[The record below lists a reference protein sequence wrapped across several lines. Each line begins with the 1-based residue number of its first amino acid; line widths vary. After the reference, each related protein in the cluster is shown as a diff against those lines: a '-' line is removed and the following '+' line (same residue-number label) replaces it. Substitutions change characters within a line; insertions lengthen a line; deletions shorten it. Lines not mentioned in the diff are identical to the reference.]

1 MILRFPV
8 PEKPWSINET
18 PTSVH
23 AKIKQHGYKTAWRD
37 TAYVVARAATARDP
51 RRGLGPSNIQ
61 VTIPFNTNRRRDP
74 HNYTGTVV
82 KAVVDG
88 LTRAGLWPDDNV
100 EHVTVLDPILV
111 VGTEVIVTITPRTVV
126 GC

>member
-8 PEKPWSINET
+8 PAEPWSINDL
-18 PTSVH
+18 PSNVK
-23 AKIKQHGYKTAWRD
+23 AKIRLGHTKQAWRD
-37 TAYVVARAATARDP
+37 TAYVMARSATARDP
-51 RRGLGPSNIQ
+51 RRGLGPSNVQ
-61 VTIPFNTNRRRDP
+61 VTIPFTTNRRRDP

-88 LTRAGLWPDDNV
+88 LTRAGLWPDDNPQY
-100 EHVTVLDPILV
+100 VTVLDPILV
-111 VGTEVIVTITPRTVV
+111 VGTEVIVTITPRSVV